1 VALSILFFSQSTHFV
16 NLCNWLIS
24 MLIKMG
30 NINMGSYCQVVT
42 TSNTISSEIIQEG
55 VNV

>member
-1 VALSILFFSQSTHFV
+1 
-16 NLCNWLIS
+16 
-24 MLIKMG
+24 
-30 NINMGSYCQVVT
+30 MGSYCQAVT